1 MGLDYLVFSAF
12 RRALDA
18 VRASPTFNATD
29 RPFNDVVRGSHPASP
44 IRVATLGYLDIV
56 MTDEE
61 LARAIGQEHMHELED
76 RPNADAIRA
85 AHHAR
90 GIVRV
95 PTMDSFFAALGCE
108 VTSIDFAAHEG
119 SEYVWN
125 LSDPVPADL
134 HERFDIVL
142 DGGTCE
148 HVFDVATALR
158 NCARMT
164 ALHGCVV
171 HANPLAMGNHAFFGF
186 NPTLIHDFYSANA
199 FRVLSIEAFGLAMDG
214 VTRCYQPVPISHTG
228 RFSLALDVE
237 TILLSVVQRERV
249 TSDLVNPIQSV
260 YRQPPA
266 LQEAS
271 ASSR

>member
-1 MGLDYLVFSAF
+1 MGLDYQVFTAF
-12 RRALDA
+12 RRALQAIRETPRSNVDL
-18 VRASPTFNATD
+18 RAGSG
-29 RPFNDVVRGSHPASP
+29 RPC
-44 IRVATLGYLDIV
+44 RVATLGYLDIV

-61 LARAIGQEHMHELED
+61 LELAIGAERVQSLQE

-85 AHHAR
+85 SHHAR
-90 GIVRV
+90 GIRRV
-95 PTMDSFFAALGCE
+95 PTMHSFFAALGCE
-108 VTSIDFAAHEG
+108 VISIDFAAHEG
-119 SEYVWN
+119 SEYVWD
-125 LSDPVPADL
+125 LSDPVPAEL

-158 NCARMT
+158 NCAQMA

-186 NPTLIHDFYSANA
+186 NPTLIHDFYVANA
-199 FRVLSIEAFGLAMDG
+199 FRVLSIEAFGLAIDG
-214 VTRCYQPVPISHTG
+214 VTRRYQPVPISYTG
-228 RFSLALDVE
+228 RFSLGLEFE
-237 TILLSVVQRERV
+237 TILLSVVQRDRV
-249 TSDLVNPIQSV
+249 TSRLVNPIQSV

-271 ASSR
+271 ASCR